1 MSRIL
6 TLAAVALLAGGS
18 FSKAGAD
25 APGVRIVEI
34 PVAAREAPLNVTI
47 WYPAAGEG
55 TSRLLVGGNRLF
67 RGTLGWQDAPIAEG
81 RYPLVLV
88 SHGSGGSFTALG
100 WIASRLAAAGFIV
113 AGPNHPG
120 TMTGDSTPADTVT
133 VWKRPADLSA
143 VLSALLR
150 NPVWAEHIDERRI
163 GAMGFSLGGH
173 TVLAIAGARVER
185 EAYARYCETYPKM
198 PDCVWYAKGGVDIR
212 TVDREKFESS
222 MRDPRI
228 GSVVAIDP
236 ALARAYT
243 RDSLKDVAIPVHLIN
258 LERPGSP
265 WWEAARADEIVGA
278 FPRANHRIVA
288 DAAHLSFL
296 DECGPEARDM
306 LEAEGETDPLCEDG
320 GGRTRAKIHAEL
332 AETIEAAFERSW

>member
-120 TMTGDSTPADTVT
+120 TMTGDSIPADTVT
-133 VWKRPADLSA
+133 VW
-143 VLSALLR
+143 
-150 NPVWAEHIDERRI
+150 
-163 GAMGFSLGGH
+163 
-173 TVLAIAGARVER
+173 
-185 EAYARYCETYPKM
+185 
-198 PDCVWYAKGGVDIR
+198 
-212 TVDREKFESS
+212 
-222 MRDPRI
+222 
-228 GSVVAIDP
+228 
-236 ALARAYT
+236 
-243 RDSLKDVAIPVHLIN
+243 
-258 LERPGSP
+258 
-265 WWEAARADEIVGA
+265 
-278 FPRANHRIVA
+278 
-288 DAAHLSFL
+288 
-296 DECGPEARDM
+296 
-306 LEAEGETDPLCEDG
+306 
-320 GGRTRAKIHAEL
+320 
-332 AETIEAAFERSW
+332 